1 MEINADFSRFV
12 ATDSNQLP
20 WVPSPMPG
28 VDRRMLDRIG
38 EEVARATTI
47 VRYAADSEFSAHTH
61 GGGEEFLV
69 LDGTFSDE
77 HGDYGPG
84 MYVRNPVGSSHSPFT
99 RAGCTIFVKLWQ
111 MREEDQ
117 EFVRVDTRAPDA
129 RWEEGA
135 VDGIAVLPLF
145 DAEDEHVYLTRYEA
159 GAAQPPF
166 EMAGGGEF
174 LVLEGAVESGGV
186 RYGTG
191 SWLRFP
197 KGARAEFAAREK
209 ALVWTKTGHL
219 AGLGSGK

>member
-1 MEINADFSRFV
+1 MEINADFSSFV
-12 ATDSNQLP
+12 ATDSNLLP
-20 WVPSPMPG
+20 WVPSPMAG

-38 EEVARATTI
+38 DEVARATTI
-47 VRYAADSEFSAHTH
+47 VRYAAGSKFSAHTH

-111 MREEDQ
+111 MREDDQ
-117 EFVRVDTRAPDA
+117 EFVRIDTRAQDA

-135 VDGIAVLPLF
+135 AEGISVLPLF
-145 DAEDEHVYLTRYEA
+145 DAEDEHVYLTRYGA

-166 EMAGGGEF
+166 EMPGGGEF
-174 LVLEGAVESGGV
+174 LVLEGAVESDGV
-186 RYGTG
+186 RHETG

-197 KGARAEFAAREK
+197 KGARATFTAPEM

-219 AGLGSGK
+219 AGL

>member
-1 MEINADFSRFV
+1 MEINADFSSFV

-20 WVPSPMPG
+20 WTPSPMPG

-47 VRYAADSEFSAHTH
+47 VRYAADSNFSAHTH

-84 MYVRNPVGSSHSPFT
+84 MYVRNPVGSSHTPFT
-99 RAGCTIFVKLWQ
+99 RSGCTIFVKLWQ

-117 EFVRVDTRAPDA
+117 EFVRIDTGAPDA
-129 RWEEGA
+129 QWEEGPA
-135 VDGIAVLPLF
+135 DGIAVLPLF
-145 DAEDEHVYLTRYEA
+145 DAADEHVYLTRYDA
-159 GAAQPPF
+159 GAVQPPF
-166 EMAGGGEF
+166 EMPAGGEF
-174 LVLEGAVESGGV
+174 LVLDGEIESDGARHGA
-186 RYGTG
+186 G

-197 KGARAEFAAREK
+197 VGARAAFNAPK
-209 ALVWTKTGHL
+209 GALVWTKTGHL
-219 AGLGSGK
+219 AGL